1 LKPKVSVKYYNKKL
15 FLILIAVSLLR
26 LIYIAYS
33 PFDLS
38 PDEAHYWEWSR
49 HLALSYYSKGPGV
62 AYAIAFFTAILG
74 NTAFAVRACA
84 VAFAAGGT
92 YFIYLIGLELTGEE
106 NTGLYAAILSM
117 ITPLLS
123 AGSVLMTTDVLF
135 VFFWAGTVFFF
146 MRGIETKNKAQWCL
160 AGLLA
165 GLGFLSKYTMVLI
178 YPTLL
183 LFLLSSREHRPLLK
197 SPGPYIAGIITS
209 IVSSPV
215 FIWNI
220 ANKGVTFRH
229 TMGQAH
235 VGSGSFSLMEPINFI
250 GSQAGLF
257 TPLFFAVFV
266 YGVYRSARKG
276 FGEGSAAHLFV
287 FFASAFVF
295 FFFLF
300 AGFHG
305 KVQANWAIAAYVT
318 ALPAAIAAFQEL
330 YKRGRGKKA
339 LAVTAGLAILIGTAG
354 TVIAYC
360 PWLLEP
366 LGARN
371 ILWGPPYNRVTA
383 WQELGDKVSLVK
395 KEMEAQSAKGQ
406 RADGPTGGGA
416 DSPSFIMSDTYQ
428 ITSELAFY
436 TAGQPAAYNINTGSR
451 RMNQY
456 DLWPGFATLKGRD
469 AIYVKG
475 GDAGLARRTSSAF
488 KGCTKEIFP
497 IYYKGRLLKEFSIFR
512 CYAFRGF
519 SDKEKTPKKF

>member
-1 LKPKVSVKYYNKKL
+1 LKDEKTVKYYNKKL
-15 FLILIAVSLLR
+15 LLILVAVSILR
-26 LIYIAYS
+26 LIYIVYS

-49 HLALSYYSKGPGV
+49 RLALSYYSKGPGV
-62 AYAIAFFTAILG
+62 AYIIAFFTAILG
-74 NTAFAVRACA
+74 STEVAVRAGA
-84 VAFAAGGT
+84 VVFAAGAS
-92 YFIYLIGLELTGEE
+92 YFIYLIGYELTGEE
-106 NTGLYAAILSM
+106 KTGFYAALLSM

-123 AGSVLMTTDVLF
+123 VGSVLMTTDVPF

-146 MRGIETKNKAQWCL
+146 IKALQSQKMASWFL

-183 LFLLSSREHRPLLK
+183 LVLLSSRDHRALLK
-197 SPGPYIAGIITS
+197 SYGPYVAGITTAV
-209 IVSSPV
+209 VSLPV
-215 FIWNI
+215 FIWNM

-235 VGSGSFSLMEPINFI
+235 VGNASFSLSEPLDFLA
-250 GSQAGLF
+250 SQAGLF
-257 TPLFFAVFV
+257 TPLLFAAFV
-266 YGVYRSARKG
+266 YGIYRCARKG
-276 FGEGSAAHLFV
+276 FSEGSTPHIFA
-287 FFASAFVF
+287 FFSSAFIF

-318 ALPAAIAAFQEL
+318 ALPAAVWAFDEA
-330 YKRGRGKKA
+330 YKKASRGGRGGTAKKA
-339 LAVTAGLAILIGTAG
+339 LAITAGLAIFMG
-354 TVIAYC
+354 TVGTVFAYC

-371 ILWGPPYNRVTA
+371 ILWGPPFNRVTS
-383 WQELGDKVSLVK
+383 WQELGDRVSKVK
-395 KEMEAQSAKGQ
+395 KEMEPRGNKV
-406 RADGPTGGGA
+406 
-416 DSPSFIMSDTYQ
+416 FIMSDTYQ

-436 TAGQPAAYNINTGSR
+436 TAGQPHTYNINTGSR

-456 DLWPGFATLKGRD
+456 DLWPGLSGLKGRD

-475 GDAGLARRTSSAF
+475 GDAGLAPSTADSF
-488 KGCTKEIFP
+488 NECKKEVFP
-497 IYYKGRLLKEFSIFR
+497 IYYKGRVLKKFSIFR
-512 CYAFRGF
+512 CYGF
-519 SDKEKTPKKF
+519 KGLAGQDDVAQKF